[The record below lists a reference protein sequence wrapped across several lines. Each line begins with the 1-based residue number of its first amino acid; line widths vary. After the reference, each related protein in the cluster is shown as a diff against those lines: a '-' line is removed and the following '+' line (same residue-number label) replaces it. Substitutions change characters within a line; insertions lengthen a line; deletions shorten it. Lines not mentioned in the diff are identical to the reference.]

1 MKTETREKVAFMAAS
16 LFDLAEM
23 TESDLSSVIEVVG
36 TDAIQELM
44 GMDHLRYE
52 CSYDRMAEEI
62 CNYIDWDPMLV
73 MTGWTYED
81 LSRIGQLIADL
92 VEGDVVYNQTLKS
105 FYHGNLTPN
114 DRLMVHGSD
123 ATHAVAELSDAENL
137 AQYDNMEPCVYISPG
152 NRPHIIQYCCYAD
165 CDRIDHT
172 YGVR

>member
-1 MKTETREKVAFMAAS
+1 M
-16 LFDLAEM
+16 EM
-23 TESDLSSVIEVVG
+23 G
-36 TDAIQELM
+36 
-44 GMDHLRYE
+44 HLRYE
-52 CSYDRMAEEI
+52 CNYDRMAEEI
-62 CNYIDWDPMLV
+62 CNYTDWDPMLV

-152 NRPHIIQYCCYAD
+152 NRPHIIQYWGNKLYKINISDYPKENHYVYQFCYEDQRFLLWTHHGFRLRTPYFCC
-165 CDRIDHT
+165 HHS
-172 YGVR
+172 

>member
-1 MKTETREKVAFMAAS
+1 M
-16 LFDLAEM
+16 EM
-23 TESDLSSVIEVVG
+23 G
-36 TDAIQELM
+36 
-44 GMDHLRYE
+44 HLRYE
-52 CSYDRMAEEI
+52 CNYDRMAEEI

-81 LSRIGQLIADL
+81 LSRIGQQIADL